1 MPWKETCAMDERK
14 DFVRTVLRRE
24 ASVSELCRAWGIS
37 RKTGYKW
44 LERYEEEGR
53 AGLADRSHA
62 PLNSPHRLDE
72 AVIEGIVELR
82 GRHPSWGPRKLRA
95 WLMEYR
101 PSLLWPAASTI
112 GELLHARGLTV
123 PRKRC
128 RRVPP
133 STPFAAVSAPN
144 DVWTVDFKGW
154 FRTADGV
161 RCDPLTLQ
169 DAHSRYLLRCQA
181 VGQANGHCVWPIFDA
196 AFREYGLP
204 LRMRSDNGPPFAT
217 TAVGGLSKLAIRL
230 IKAGVVPE
238 RIEPGKPQQNGRHER
253 FHLTLKRETASP
265 PAASVPAQQRRF
277 NSFRKVYNEERP
289 HEALGQTA
297 PATHY
302 MPSPRRYSGRLR
314 EPEYADGIEVRRVR
328 HNGQIK
334 WRGDLLYVGLVLSGE
349 LVGCSPLDDERW
361 LLRYGPLDLGIID
374 AFGKLHL
381 MRRRPENRPTS

>member
-1 MPWKETCAMDERK
+1 MDERK

-44 LERYEEEGR
+44 LERYGEEGR

-72 AVIEGIVELR
+72 AVIEGIVDLR

-112 GELLHARGLTV
+112 GEVLHARELTV

-133 STPFAAVSAPN
+133 SALFAAVTAPN

-154 FRTADGV
+154 FRTSDGV

-181 VGQANGHCVWPIFDA
+181 VGQANGHCVWPIFDT

-217 TAVGGLSKLAIRL
+217 TTVGGLSKLAIRL

-265 PAASVPAQQRRF
+265 PAASRSSTATPLQQ
-277 NSFRKVYNEERP
+277 
-289 HEALGQTA
+289 
-297 PATHY
+297 
-302 MPSPRRYSGRLR
+302 
-314 EPEYADGIEVRRVR
+314 
-328 HNGQIK
+328 
-334 WRGDLLYVGLVLSGE
+334 LSQS
-349 LVGCSPLDDERW
+349 L
-361 LLRYGPLDLGIID
+361 
-374 AFGKLHL
+374 
-381 MRRRPENRPTS
+381 